1 MASSLTT
8 ARITGVLFL
17 AATVTSILS
26 VAFTSSFDSP
36 GFLVEVAE
44 GESQVMLG
52 MLVQVLW
59 ALAVIGIAIV
69 LYPVL
74 RRQDETLALG
84 FFSFR
89 LIEGIFVFFGIISQL
104 ALLTLSLALVDG
116 NATAPSYQSAGE
128 LLLAVRDWAFLVGPG
143 LVFAISAL
151 MLNTIFYRSRLVPR
165 WLSGLGL
172 AGALLALAYYVLLF
186 LGVELDE
193 IVMSALI
200 ALQEMVLAVWLIAK
214 GFNGGSGTKEQ

>member
-8 ARITGVLFL
+8 ARITGVLFI

-74 RRQDETLALG
+74 RRQEETLALG
-84 FFSFR
+84 FSAS
-89 LIEGIFVFFGIISQL
+89 GSSK
-104 ALLTLSLALVDG
+104 ASSSSLA
-116 NATAPSYQSAGE
+116 SSAS
-128 LLLAVRDWAFLVGPG
+128 WH
-143 LVFAISAL
+143 
-151 MLNTIFYRSRLVPR
+151 Y
-165 WLSGLGL
+165 
-172 AGALLALAYYVLLF
+172 
-186 LGVELDE
+186 
-193 IVMSALI
+193 
-200 ALQEMVLAVWLIAK
+200 
-214 GFNGGSGTKEQ
+214 